1 MADDLWR
8 ERDDIVIEEPEV
20 WGVETLGPHS
30 ITIRSALKTTPSQQ
44 FEVGRLL
51 RERIEEAF
59 RKEGIEIPLPQQQL
73 WMRMHQEQPAE
84 EPEPTT
90 S

>member
-1 MADDLWR
+1 
-8 ERDDIVIEEPEV
+8 
-20 WGVETLGPHS
+20 
-30 ITIRSALKTTPSQQ
+30 
-44 FEVGRLL
+44 VGRLL

-73 WMRMHQEQPAE
+73 WMRMHQEQGAE
-84 EPEPTT
+84 QPEPTT